1 MTLATM
7 TLREAAER
15 RAEAYSKLAEAR
27 AKSTKFGGQP
37 GIQLL
42 AQVGV
47 RAEPPRDVGLA
58 RSLDFP
64 AQIRARMEKRNGQ
77 DMFHLEGLASVVDTP
92 YQMWDF
98 FGPYEETI
106 DRTAFDKTLAA
117 SPDVSFLENHRGL
130 SMARTT
136 NDTLILCM
144 GDLSGR
150 TGLKSD
156 AWLNP
161 KRSDVSNL
169 VIAIEDRTIT
179 EMSFAFMLNEGWW
192 SEDFETFK
200 ITEADINRGDVSAVN
215 YGANP
220 FTSISARSARDIMR
234 ELDNLPL
241 GAARAAMSRLKDRTT
256 LADIENRF
264 LGTRADSTD
273 PNEPHNFVDSNQDDK
288 CDVCGKAADA
298 EIHQPEPDADDK
310 AASKPKKKPKYA
322 ADPNQPHAF
331 ADADKDGKCDVC
343 GKAEGAEIHDPEPDA
358 DDPSAQ
364 KSTGRKLE
372 DVERAIGQSGRSTR
386 SIIHVEALL
395 AVAEK

>member
-1 MTLATM
+1 
-7 TLREAAER
+7 
-15 RAEAYSKLAEAR
+15 
-27 AKSTKFGGQP
+27 
-37 GIQLL
+37 
-42 AQVGV
+42 
-47 RAEPPRDVGLA
+47 
-58 RSLDFP
+58 
-64 AQIRARMEKRNGQ
+64 
-77 DMFHLEGLASVVDTP
+77 
-92 YQMWDF
+92 MWDF
-98 FGPYEETI
+98 FGPYEEII
-106 DRTAFDKTLAA
+106 DRVAFDKTLAA
-117 SPDVSFLENHRGL
+117 NPDVSFLENHRGL

-136 NDTLILCM
+136 NDTLALCM

-169 VIAIEDRTIT
+169 VIAIEDRIIT

-241 GAARAAMSRLKDRTT
+241 GAARAAMSRLSDRTAR
-256 LADIENRF
+256 LDQ
-264 LGTRADSTD
+264 TD
-273 PNEPHNFVDSNQDDK
+273 PNIGGVPGPDNPHNFLDVEKDGV
-288 CDVCGKAADA
+288 CDICGEPVDA
-298 EIHQPEPDADDK
+298 EIHDCEPDADDK
-310 AASKPKKKPKYA
+310 GSKKPKKPKYA
-322 ADPNQPHAF
+322 ADPNQPHKF
-331 ADADKDGKCDVC
+331 VDADGDGKCDVC

-358 DDPSAQ
+358 DDPS
-364 KSTGRKLE
+364 STYSAGRKVE
-372 DVERAIGQSGRSTR
+372 DVERAIGQAGRKAR

-395 AVAEK
+395 AVAEKEKY